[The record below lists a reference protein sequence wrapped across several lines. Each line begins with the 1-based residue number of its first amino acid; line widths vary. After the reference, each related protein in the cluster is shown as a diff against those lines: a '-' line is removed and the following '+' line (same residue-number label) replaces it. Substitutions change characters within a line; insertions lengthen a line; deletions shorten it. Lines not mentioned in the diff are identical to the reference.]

1 MQSSTSSYEELITIL
16 EREFTL
22 CSDLVTLLQNE
33 KDVIAGLNLE
43 ALDKHLSDKQLVA
56 AKIDVCEEERERILN
71 SLGMKGKSLSEIAAT
86 AGAVY
91 NEKLSYISSK
101 FKSIKNSIAELN
113 TLNSLLI
120 EKSLFHIRSSRSFLN
135 TFGINPQSRISL
147 EA

>member
-1 MQSSTSSYEELITIL
+1 MQSSTNSYEELITIL

-22 CSDLVTLLQNE
+22 CFELVTLLQNE
-33 KDVIAGLNLE
+33 KDVIAGLSIA
-43 ALDKHLSDKQLVA
+43 ALDKHLGEKQLVA
-56 AKIDVCEEERERILN
+56 AKIDVCEEARERILD
-71 SLGMKGKSLSEIAAT
+71 SLGMKEKSLSEIASV
-86 AGAVY
+86 AGSVY
-91 NEKLSYISSK
+91 SERLSAISSK

-120 EKSLFHIRSSRSFLN
+120 EKSLFYIRSSRSFLN